1 MATEYLRHKDSD
13 GVEHYVDRQNE
24 AMSCAL
30 ASLGM
35 AWQATRRQCLVNAA
49 EERLKTTS
57 SLFPGSLLKSQILG
71 ENSGLGDGTSS
82 TNMTQTLAKVGVLV
96 TQLDNFYP
104 QGSQTFFWRKDRI
117 NMSHPAIILV
127 GWYVMEGSKLKRKGG
142 HFIVADRVTSRGWV
156 VILDPGQGT
165 LHELHGSHG
174 YYLNYGRIGRID
186 MIWYSG

>member
-1 MATEYLRHKDSD
+1 MATEYLRYKDSD

-35 AWQATRRQCLVNAA
+35 AWQATRRQCLANAA
-49 EERLKTTS
+49 EERLKLTS
-57 SLFPGSLLKSQILG
+57 SAFPGSLLKSQLLG
-71 ENSGLGDGTSS
+71 ENNGLGDGTSS
-82 TNMTQTLAKVGVLV
+82 TNMTQTLTKIGVVV

-104 QGSQTFFWRKDRI
+104 QGKQTFFWRKERI

-127 GWYVMEGSKLKRKGG
+127 GWYAMKGSKLKRNGG
-142 HFIVADRVTSRGWV
+142 HFIVADRVTSKGWV
-156 VILDPGQGT
+156 VVLDPAKGT
-165 LHELHGSHG
+165 MHELHGSHG
-174 YYLNYGRIGRID
+174 YYLNHGLTGRID